1 MKYYLTNCFAGFIIF
16 DEDFA
21 LIDYELFQ
29 KENLQDRMNEM
40 NKGDLT
46 REEENIL
53 KRNAKKCDSLIIET
67 NLAIS
72 KYKNIK
78 GASKFE
84 FKTSNDAGNY
94 LRSNMVSVLEE
105 VGFIESENELRE
117 ILHNLS
123 LEIVNYKLKEASKA
137 EDMYLIQAINTIDEI
152 DEATGKLIERI
163 REWHMIHFPELI
175 KIRSNEKYVELIAE
189 YGDRNAIIESGLLE
203 ELKIKEG
210 SIGADIGGEDL
221 EILQNFANSLK
232 SLQDTKNSL
241 TDYVEGK
248 MNEVAPN
255 LSDLIGPS
263 LGAKLIAHIGSIQK
277 LSMLPSSTIQIM
289 GAEKALF
296 RHKKT
301 GERPPKHGIIYQY
314 PEIRGAKWWLKGKI
328 ARVLA
333 GKIAI
338 AVRKDFYSGD
348 FDPNL
353 KEQLQERLEELKKK
367 YPFPPRPSRSKKGGK
382 NDKSVKKKKKRDKY
396 KKNIKDYY

>member
-1 MKYYLTNCFAGFIIF
+1 MKCYLTNCFAGFIIF
-16 DEDFA
+16 DEDFT

-53 KRNAKKCDSLIIET
+53 KRNAKKCDLLIIET

-78 GASKFE
+78 GVSKFE
-84 FKTSNDAGNY
+84 FQTPNDAGDY
-94 LRSNMVSVLEE
+94 LRSNMAGVLEE
-105 VGFIESENELRE
+105 VGFIESEDGLKDVLQG
-117 ILHNLS
+117 IS
-123 LEIVNYKLKEASKA
+123 LEIVNFKLKEASKA

-163 REWHMIHFPELI
+163 REWHMIHFPELN
-175 KIRSNEKYVELIAE
+175 KIRRNEKYVELIAE
-189 YGDRNAIIESGLLE
+189 YGNRNAIIESGLLE
-203 ELKIKEG
+203 ELNIKEG
-210 SIGADIGGEDL
+210 SIGADIDGDDL
-221 EILQNFANSLK
+221 EILQDFANSLK
-232 SLQDTKNSL
+232 SLQDTKNSI
-241 TDYVEGK
+241 TDYVERK
-248 MNEVAPN
+248 MNDVAPN

-263 LGAKLIAHIGSIQK
+263 LGAKLIAHIGSIKK
-277 LSMLPSSTIQIM
+277 LAMLPSSTIQIM

-301 GERPPKHGIIYQY
+301 GERPPKHGLIYQY
-314 PEIRGAKWWLKGKI
+314 PEIRSAKWWLKGKI

-333 GKIAI
+333 AKIAI
-338 AVRKDFYSGD
+338 AVRKDFYSGE

-353 KEQLQERLEELKKK
+353 NEQFQGRLEELKKK
-367 YPFPPRPSRSKKGGK
+367 YPFPPRPSRSKREGKKDKGI
-382 NDKSVKKKKKRDKY
+382 KKKKKRDKY